1 MLQGIA
7 FVLFV
12 ASVSQFY
19 ESTPDK
25 SMWNLMRKSSGM
37 ELALEKFVDERI
49 LHLEFQFQF

>member
-1 MLQGIA
+1 M
-7 FVLFV
+7 LFV